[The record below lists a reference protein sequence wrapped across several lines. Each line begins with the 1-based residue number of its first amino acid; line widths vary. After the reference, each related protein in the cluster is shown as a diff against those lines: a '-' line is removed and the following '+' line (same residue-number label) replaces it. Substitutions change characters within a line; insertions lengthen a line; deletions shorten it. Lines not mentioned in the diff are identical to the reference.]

1 MVFTGQAQKEMVK
14 VQDEMSAKM
23 AVQASA
29 PGASESFKTQAEAIL
44 QVAKMKQKLILE
56 SKNLTSQEKEAYE
69 VRIKNVE
76 AMYDEAIA
84 LAQVV
89 EEQKKKA

>member
-1 MVFTGQAQKEMVK
+1 
-14 VQDEMSAKM
+14 MSAKM
-23 AVQASA
+23 AEQAAA
-29 PGASESFKTQAEAIL
+29 PGASESYKTQAEAIL

-69 VRIKNVE
+69 ARIKNVE